1 VRVVV
6 RVVVRIVLRM
16 VVRMIVRMVVRVCV
30 RMHVPGA
37 VGVDVLVFMLV
48 GVDAVDLHLVAAAA
62 AGGAHGRSP

>member
-1 VRVVV
+1 LIVRIVV
-6 RVVVRIVLRM
+6 RVVVRM
-16 VVRMIVRMVVRVCV
+16 AVRMRV

-37 VGVDVLVFMLV
+37 VGVDVLVFMIM